1 MGRGILTVSYSCLE
15 QVLHLPEGHK
25 VVGLRQ
31 GDNFT
36 ESFEI
41 AVEGPQ
47 LPEKAENAVAPRVQY
62 QITVT
67 EAEELVRKRTFV
79 GKFEEMR

>member
-1 MGRGILTVSYSCLE
+1 MGKGILAVSYGLLE
-15 QVLHLPEGHK
+15 QAMHLPEGHR
-25 VVGLRQ
+25 VVGVRQ

-36 ESFEI
+36 DSFEM

-47 LPEKAENAVAPRVQY
+47 LPEKAENAVTPRVQY

-67 EAEELVRKRTFV
+67 EDAELVRKRTFV